1 MLNKLIIGTVQFGS
15 NYGITNA
22 NGQIKNEEL
31 DKIFE
36 FCKHK
41 NLLYFDT
48 AQDYG
53 NSEDIIAYYIKH
65 NKIINKP
72 FNIITKANFKNKN
85 INDTIKISLEKFNII
100 DIFLLHSF
108 EDYRNKEIINTLL
121 DYKKNNIIKKIGVSI
136 YNIEDAITLLK
147 ENIIDVI
154 QIPFNYLDN
163 QWLENKEFQNLLK
176 YKDNAK
182 DNKMKN
188 IEIHVRSIFLQGLLL
203 NSPLKNPINIKKE
216 EFDNLQQ
223 IINDITTKLKLSKLE
238 LCFAFINSFEWISKF
253 LIGID
258 NFEHLNLN
266 YEIIN
271 KNLKLNIEDIN
282 FIKEKIKY
290 INKNIISP
298 LNWIF

>member
-65 NKIINKP
+65 NDTNNANNTNNANDTNIYNNNKIINKP
-72 FNIITKANFKNKN
+72 FNIITKANFKNKT

-108 EDYRNKEIINTLL
+108 EDYRNKEVINTLL
-121 DYKKNNIIKKIGVSI
+121 DYKKYNIIKKIGVSI

-147 ENIIDVI
+147 EVRRPVRTMVLITKVEKNFCI
-154 QIPFNYLDN
+154 
-163 QWLENKEFQNLLK
+163 LL
-176 YKDNAK
+176 
-182 DNKMKN
+182 
-188 IEIHVRSIFLQGLLL
+188 
-203 NSPLKNPINIKKE
+203 IN
-216 EFDNLQQ
+216 
-223 IINDITTKLKLSKLE
+223 
-238 LCFAFINSFEWISKF
+238 
-253 LIGID
+253 
-258 NFEHLNLN
+258 
-266 YEIIN
+266 
-271 KNLKLNIEDIN
+271 
-282 FIKEKIKY
+282 
-290 INKNIISP
+290 
-298 LNWIF
+298 